1 MTTKTLIKHIA
12 KVDNLSETD
21 IYKYYNFK
29 SHDGKVTLGYITE
42 KSADHFKQEESFL
55 VDEKEKTISL
65 AAYFDTIEK
74 RNSLF
79 RDLGL
84 RWRRKP
90 ELSEIVDKGW
100 RNELY
105 TVYNPTHI
113 PYFHVERSMTPLLG
127 VITYGIHVNAYVPA
141 EKTTNG
147 KIKVW
152 TPRRAANK
160 PTYPGMLDN
169 TVGGGLGY
177 PHGIEETV
185 IKECYEEAGLASSF
199 VKRNVRSAGVV
210 QYFHKPNDDYSVQPE
225 VEYVFD
231 LLLHGEDEIKL
242 QSVDGEAEEFRL
254 MDVDEILFRL
264 ENSEFKPNCG
274 MIILDFLIRH
284 GHVTPENECNYIEML
299 TRSHRL
305 MPFPTI

>member
-1 MTTKTLIKHIA
+1 MTTKSLIKHIA
-12 KVDNLSETD
+12 RVDNLSETD
-21 IYKYYNFK
+21 IYSYYKFK
-29 SHDGKVTLGYITE
+29 SHDRKVTLGYITE
-42 KSADHFKQEESFL
+42 KSASHFKQEDNFV
-55 VDEKEKTISL
+55 VDEKEKTIAL
-65 AAYFDTIEK
+65 AAHFDTIEK
-74 RNSLF
+74 RDILF
-79 RDLGL
+79 HEVGL
-84 RWRRKP
+84 RWRRKF
-90 ELSEIVDKGW
+90 EFSDIVDKGW

-141 EKTTNG
+141 EKTSNG

-152 TPRRAANK
+152 TPRRAASK

-177 PHGIEETV
+177 PLGIEETV
-185 IKECYEEAGLASSF
+185 IKECYEEAGLASAF
-199 VKRNVRSAGVV
+199 VKQHLRSAGAV
-210 QYFHKPNDDYSVQPE
+210 QYFHKPDDDYSVQPE
-225 VEYVFD
+225 VEYIFD
-231 LLLHGEDEIKL
+231 LVLSTENEMKL

-254 MDVDEILFRL
+254 MDVDEILTRL

-284 GHVTPENECNYIEML
+284 GLVTPENEPNYLEIL
-299 TRSHRL
+299 ARSHRP
-305 MPFPTI
+305 MPFPTL